1 MVRLPVLCP
10 HCHGDQV
17 IKGGKTTAGQQRF
30 KCQNT
35 ACPCYSFQLDLVYTG
50 RVPAI
55 KAQIVDMRL
64 NGSGIRDTARVL
76 KISPTTVINTLKKGP
91 ALTSVPQ
98 PLLNTLH
105 PDEVDVMIRRADEA
119 EVDEMW
125 SFVGK
130 KHA

>member
-1 MVRLPVLCP
+1 VARPQLVNNA
-10 HCHGDQV
+10 
-17 IKGGKTTAGQQRF
+17 ISAR
-30 KCQNT
+30 
-35 ACPCYSFQLDLVYTG
+35 ACPRYSFQLDLVYTG

-125 SFVGK
+125 SYMGHKNAQRWLWHAIDHHTGK
-130 KHA
+130 VLA